1 MGELEQQ
8 VDVYLG
14 EWLAELPPAD
24 TGREWY
30 RNFMES
36 KKPGAFLEVSI
47 GPTSFVNWAGHRALD
62 RAADLLLEKLGEQ
75 RRVSHGSA
83 RRALLE
89 AHKDHIPKALK
100 TNTFS
105 EHAIIR
111 RAIVKVGQVKR
122 ANGTY
127 VLPVVFA
134 PMAKTTDLKF
144 GPMQLLSAKVFRER
158 YDEVIENA
166 GQNEDEGRF
175 VERWQT
181 YSKDYDHFILVAIEN
196 HEYGQARIVA
206 REVAELLLNLIRL
219 AFRFGHTD
227 DIRIGDGFIWEKL
240 RSSVYFDTHGSPQFA
255 YSSGPWGSILEDNW
269 TQLLNDR
276 VGHHQAIVASLAG
289 WFASGADAG
298 SPILERLR
306 YASALIAETY
316 SEPHD
321 RIRLVRL
328 ISALEALAL
337 LPREE
342 KAHGL
347 ALHSAWAGGWGEMD
361 VANEIYDAV
370 RGAYLVRNQIVHGDG
385 PPESLVMQAFHR
397 LEKHLGRIWLGMLHI
412 YVLIYNRDRPKHIRQ
427 LRRLFGKS
435 VETFFWNPDML

>member
-8 VDVYLG
+8 IDIYLG
-14 EWLAELPPAD
+14 EWLAELPPPDAGVD
-24 TGREWY
+24 WY
-30 RNFMES
+30 RDFMKSER
-36 KKPGAFLEVSI
+36 PGVFLEVAI
-47 GPTSFVNWAGHRALD
+47 GPTSFVNLAGNRALN
-62 RAADLLLEKLGEQ
+62 RAADLLLERTGEQ
-75 RRVSHGSA
+75 RRVSHRSA

-89 AHKDHIPKALK
+89 AHKEHIPKALK
-100 TNTFS
+100 LNRFS
-105 EHAIIR
+105 EHAIVQ
-111 RAIVKVGQVKR
+111 RAIVQVERVKR
-122 ANGTY
+122 ASGIY

-134 PMAKTTDLKF
+134 PMAKNTDVKF
-144 GPMQLLSAKVFRER
+144 GPMQLLSAKVFKER
-158 YDEVIENA
+158 YDEVVETAGKIE
-166 GQNEDEGRF
+166 GESRF
-175 VERWQT
+175 VEGWQT
-181 YSKDYDHFILVAIEN
+181 YSKDYDHFILVAIDD
-196 HEYGQARIVA
+196 HEYERARIVA

-227 DIRIGDGFIWEKL
+227 DIRIGDGFIWEKS
-240 RSSVYFDTHGSPQFA
+240 RASVYFDTHGTPQFA
-255 YSSGPWGSILEDNW
+255 HSSGPWGSILEDNW
-269 TQLLNDR
+269 KELLDDR

-289 WFASGADAG
+289 WMASGTDAG

-306 YASALIAETY
+306 YASALIAEAY

-361 VANEIYDAV
+361 IANDIYDAV

-427 LRRLFGKS
+427 LRRAFGQYI
-435 VETFFWNPDML
+435 ETFFWNPDML